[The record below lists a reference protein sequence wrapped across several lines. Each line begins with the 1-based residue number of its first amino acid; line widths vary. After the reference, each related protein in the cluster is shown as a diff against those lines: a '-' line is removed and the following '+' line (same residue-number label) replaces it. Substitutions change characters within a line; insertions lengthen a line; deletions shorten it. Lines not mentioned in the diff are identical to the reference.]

1 MSGSFA
7 AEFNPAV
14 SHTALKV
21 SDLEAALRF
30 YRDTIGLPFV
40 RSQGPEE
47 RPAVVW
53 LRGLQLVRRT
63 PEEIGER
70 GALDHIG
77 LGIDNI
83 EAVCARVEQV
93 GTPVETALE
102 HRVLP
107 GGQEVMVAFYR
118 DPEGNRVELL
128 KYL

>member
-77 LGIDNI
+77 LGVDNI
-83 EAVCARVEQV
+83 EAVCARVEQDV
-93 GTPVETALE
+93 GSSVSPSPRKHHTLRSLFGIRP
-102 HRVLP
+102 
-107 GGQEVMVAFYR
+107 R
-118 DPEGNRVELL
+118 DSR
-128 KYL
+128 YLNARAW